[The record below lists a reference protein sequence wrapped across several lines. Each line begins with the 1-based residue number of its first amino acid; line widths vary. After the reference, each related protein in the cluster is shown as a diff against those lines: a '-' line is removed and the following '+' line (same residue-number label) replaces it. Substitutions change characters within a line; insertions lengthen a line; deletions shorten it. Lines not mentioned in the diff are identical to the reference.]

1 MDVHKRCH
9 RALDKRWRTIEKLR
23 ELNNLQQAVYFEEQA
38 KPLLQETFSYL
49 HVGALEEPQKGSSD
63 LNVKL
68 LELKRDIIALA
79 QPKPDDETGIDLSS
93 GLTQQLENIFK
104 RGKAILTGSVTAPM
118 GIFSVDRNLAE
129 RVEED
134 ARIDRALLEIQLA
147 AAKLQ
152 AHADR
157 LQI

>member
-1 MDVHKRCH
+1 
-9 RALDKRWRTIEKLR
+9 
-23 ELNNLQQAVYFEEQA
+23 
-38 KPLLQETFSYL
+38 P
-49 HVGALEEPQKGSSD
+49 EEPQKGSSD

-104 RGKAILTGSVTAPM
+104 RGKAILTGSVTAPIN
-118 GIFSVDRNLAE
+118 IFSVDRNLAE

>member
-1 MDVHKRCH
+1 
-9 RALDKRWRTIEKLR
+9 
-23 ELNNLQQAVYFEEQA
+23 
-38 KPLLQETFSYL
+38 P
-49 HVGALEEPQKGSSD
+49 EEPQKGSSD

-79 QPKPDDETGIDLSS
+79 QSKPDDGTGIDLSS
-93 GLTQQLENIFK
+93 GLSQQLENIFK
-104 RGKAILTGSVTAPM
+104 WGKATLTGSVTAPM
-118 GIFSVDRNLAE
+118 DIFSVDRNLAE
-129 RVEED
+129 RLEED